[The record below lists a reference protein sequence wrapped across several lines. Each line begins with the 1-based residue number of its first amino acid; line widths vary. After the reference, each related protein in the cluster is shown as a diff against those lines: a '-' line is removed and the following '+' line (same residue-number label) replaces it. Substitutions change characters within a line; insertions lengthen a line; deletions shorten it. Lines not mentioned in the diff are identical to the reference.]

1 MNDFVEQPQR
11 ASGTLFSN
19 LLWWLGERGAG
30 GDLAEHGPGVSLTAP
45 CTRVDASVYQGVDY
59 RLAFVQ
65 NEDVPC
71 LPHTRVNSRRFH
83 VPATRGRGPT
93 SRAPRPEAGALQD
106 SAAVLVAGAS
116 ALEPRPPEA
125 SMASRLGG
133 PAAPDILKLRLEP
146 VITESLGRTGRER
159 WLSWSLTSSPG
170 MAGTFQMGR
179 VIQYRQALSSGP
191 WLLLPR
197 KHRMCAVRVTGNQGA
212 QVTGDQIAQAPKAL
226 SHCAWFV
233 EGAVRAAPAC
243 RQGDRQVRPGPQAQS
258 CRTDPGCFQSGE
270 LDANQ
275 CNFLRAIIRPVTS
288 LEQEVQEALA
298 SGGRLACFS
307 SLK

>member
-1 MNDFVEQPQR
+1 MPVFSPQAPDSPHYQCKYNILFWGEGWLKGGSVNDFVEQPQR

-19 LLWWLGERGAG
+19 LLWWLGERDAG

-106 SAAVLVAGAS
+106 SAAVLAAGAS

-125 SMASRLGG
+125 STASRLRG

-170 MAGTFQMGR
+170 MAGTFQMG
-179 VIQYRQALSSGP
+179 
-191 WLLLPR
+191 
-197 KHRMCAVRVTGNQGA
+197 
-212 QVTGDQIAQAPKAL
+212 
-226 SHCAWFV
+226 
-233 EGAVRAAPAC
+233 
-243 RQGDRQVRPGPQAQS
+243 
-258 CRTDPGCFQSGE
+258 
-270 LDANQ
+270 
-275 CNFLRAIIRPVTS
+275 
-288 LEQEVQEALA
+288 
-298 SGGRLACFS
+298 
-307 SLK
+307 